1 MGNIIQFKAQAYT
14 VKSVL
19 SAIQACEKQGVNFGE
34 IEFVQNFKSK
44 GLPRYYHIAKMEQ
57 MLSRKIIEAVSWK
70 GYVIR
75 RTQEDNLWI
84 TTPSGDLWS
93 CIGYGWGVV

>member
-1 MGNIIQFKAQAYT
+1 MENIIQFRAQAYT

-19 SAIQACEKQGVNFGE
+19 SAIQNCEKQGVKFGE
-34 IEFVQNFKSK
+34 IEFVWNLKSK
-44 GLPRYYHIAKMEQ
+44 GLPRYYYLVKMEQ

-75 RTQEDNLWI
+75 RTQQDNLWI
-84 TTPSGDLWS
+84 TTPSGNLWS
-93 CIGYGWGVV
+93 CIGYKS

>member
-1 MGNIIQFKAQAYT
+1 MENIIQFRAQAYT
-14 VKSVL
+14 VKTVL
-19 SAIQACEKQGVNFGE
+19 AAIQNCEKQGVKFGE
-34 IEFVQNFKSK
+34 IEFVWNLKSK
-44 GLPRYYHIAKMEQ
+44 GLPRYYHLAKMEQ

-84 TTPSGDLWS
+84 TTPSGNLWS
-93 CIGYGWGVV
+93 CIGYKS

>member
-1 MGNIIQFKAQAYT
+1 MENIIQFRAQAYT
-14 VKSVL
+14 VKTVL
-19 SAIQACEKQGVNFGE
+19 AAIQNCEKQGVKFGE
-34 IEFVQNFKSK
+34 IEFVWNLKSK
-44 GLPRYYHIAKMEQ
+44 GLPRYYYLAKMEQ

-84 TTPSGDLWS
+84 TTPSGNLWS
-93 CIGYGWGVV
+93 CIGYKS